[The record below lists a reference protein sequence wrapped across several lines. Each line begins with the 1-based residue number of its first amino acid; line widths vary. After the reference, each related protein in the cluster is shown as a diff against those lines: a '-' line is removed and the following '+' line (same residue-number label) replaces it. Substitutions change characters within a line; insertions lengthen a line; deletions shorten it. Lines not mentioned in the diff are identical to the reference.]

1 LTVQAV
7 RQRVVWLA
15 ALTAVSMVGIAGAEP
30 ARTFSV
36 PHAKSAFYAATRV
49 RLVNFRAASTPDA
62 TSLRT
67 RPYTTSRFGT
77 FQLFV
82 LNPRKLRQM
91 RRVFTHGVRPDR
103 RGIQWVPD
111 RAGGWIA
118 VTLYSRNLALAWFP
132 PHGSRAV
139 DQSWGRLNRSV
150 LRFAPRV

>member
-1 LTVQAV
+1 MLRVAVLAVFAAATV
-7 RQRVVWLA
+7 
-15 ALTAVSMVGIAGAEP
+15 AGAEANA

-36 PHAKSAFYAATRV
+36 ADAKRAFRAQTGL

-82 LNPRKLRQM
+82 LNPRKLQRM
-91 RRVFTHGVRPDR
+91 RRVFTHGVAPDR
-103 RGIQWVPD
+103 RGIRWVAD
-111 RAGGWIA
+111 QAGGWIA
-118 VTLYSRNLALAWFP
+118 VTLYARNLLVAWFP
-132 PHGSRAV
+132 PHGSRGI
-139 DQSWGRLNRSV
+139 DRSWTRLDRTV